1 MEITKNPQMNK
12 MAAAPVNRLMLS
24 MGIPMIISMML
35 QAVYNIVDSAFVS
48 NMAEGGE
55 QALNALTLAFPV
67 QMLMVAIAIGT
78 GVGMNALM
86 SRSLGQGDR
95 ELAGKAAGN
104 AIFLAAVI
112 YAVFLLFGIFGTGAY
127 VGSQTKNAEIAEMAE
142 EYIRICCTLSF
153 GIIFFSVFEKTL
165 QASGRSLFSTIAQ
178 VAGAVTNI
186 ILDPIMIYGLLGIPE
201 MGIVGAAL
209 ATVIGQVVSC
219 VLAVIFHFRLI
230 KEIDSGCIYS
240 YFTSQTLNINMAQ
253 KIQHAEESQSQ
264 SEKLLANLSELS
276 DHVNQKINSIHQELD
291 KLSTAA
297 QTTQHAMQEVS
308 SGAAEATNAVMEQG
322 SQTQEIQ
329 DKIVI
334 VNDVTQQIDANMK
347 HTLDIVTEG
356 SSSMQLLASQ
366 VDISVQNSVDAASK
380 LETLNHYMEEMH
392 SIVELIGG
400 ITSQTSLLA
409 LNASIE
415 AARAGDAGKGFA
427 VVASEITGMASQTK
441 EATVKITELIQNVT
455 SAINEV
461 VTVIQQMID
470 GINQEKESAKN
481 TANSFSSIQENT
493 LSIQSGIQN
502 LTVSTSELKDA
513 NQVISDSVQTLSAIS
528 EELTA
533 HAHETLE
540 AENKNTDILDTI
552 ASKMQELVIFTQNQ
566 F

>member
-1 MEITKNPQMNK
+1 MKQTTFSDLERNNK
-12 MAAAPVNRLMLS
+12 TCMYAHLIDSSIMTLFCILQALSGLQTWGYIIIFAVLGFGPVIAEFFFWNKSHETPAIQHLVAIGFAVFYSFAIFTATNGLVFLFV
-24 MGIPMIISMML
+24 IPMILIIS
-35 QAVYNIVDSAFVS
+35 VYNDAKYSLII
-48 NMAEGGE
+48 N
-55 QALNALTLAFPV
+55 T
-67 QMLMVAIAIGT
+67 GT
-78 GVGMNALM
+78 VIE
-86 SRSLGQGDR
+86 SLIITIMGAQTGKFGYSGQD
-95 ELAGKAAGN
+95 N
-104 AIFLAAVI
+104 AVI
-112 YAVFLLFGIFGTGAY
+112 
-127 VGSQTKNAEIAEMAE
+127 
-142 EYIRICCTLSF
+142 
-153 GIIFFSVFEKTL
+153 
-165 QASGRSLFSTIAQ
+165 Q
-178 VAGAVTNI
+178 VV
-186 ILDPIMIYGLLGIPE
+186 IMI
-201 MGIVGAAL
+201 MVG
-209 ATVIGQVVSC
+209 
-219 VLAVIFHFRLI
+219 
-230 KEIDSGCIYS
+230 IYS

-366 VDISVQNSVDAASK
+366 VDTSVQNSVDAASK
-380 LETLNHYMEEMH
+380 LETLNHNMEEMH

-441 EATVKITELIQNVT
+441 EATVKITEL
-455 SAINEV
+455 
-461 VTVIQQMID
+461 IQQMID

>member
-1 MEITKNPQMNK
+1 MKQTTFSDLERNNK
-12 MAAAPVNRLMLS
+12 TCMYAHLIDSSIMTLFCILQALSGLQTWGYIIIFAVLGFGPVIAEFFFWNKSHETPAIQHLVAIGFAVFYSFAIFTATNGLVFLFV
-24 MGIPMIISMML
+24 IPMILIIS
-35 QAVYNIVDSAFVS
+35 VYNDAKYSLII
-48 NMAEGGE
+48 N
-55 QALNALTLAFPV
+55 T
-67 QMLMVAIAIGT
+67 GT
-78 GVGMNALM
+78 VIE
-86 SRSLGQGDR
+86 SLIITIMGAQTGKFGYSGQD
-95 ELAGKAAGN
+95 N
-104 AIFLAAVI
+104 AVI
-112 YAVFLLFGIFGTGAY
+112 
-127 VGSQTKNAEIAEMAE
+127 
-142 EYIRICCTLSF
+142 
-153 GIIFFSVFEKTL
+153 
-165 QASGRSLFSTIAQ
+165 Q
-178 VAGAVTNI
+178 VV
-186 ILDPIMIYGLLGIPE
+186 IMI
-201 MGIVGAAL
+201 MVG
-209 ATVIGQVVSC
+209 
-219 VLAVIFHFRLI
+219 
-230 KEIDSGCIYS
+230 IYS

-366 VDISVQNSVDAASK
+366 VDTSVQNSVDAASK

-461 VTVIQQMID
+461 VTVIQQMTD

>member
-1 MEITKNPQMNK
+1 MKQTTFSDLERNNK
-12 MAAAPVNRLMLS
+12 TCMYAHLIDSSIMTLFCILQALSGLQTWGYIIIFAVLGFGPVIAEFFFWNKSHETPAIQHLVAIGFAVFYSFAIFTATNGLVFLFV
-24 MGIPMIISMML
+24 IPMILIIS
-35 QAVYNIVDSAFVS
+35 VYNDAKYSLII
-48 NMAEGGE
+48 N
-55 QALNALTLAFPV
+55 T
-67 QMLMVAIAIGT
+67 GT
-78 GVGMNALM
+78 VIE
-86 SRSLGQGDR
+86 SLIITIMGAQTGKFGYSGQD
-95 ELAGKAAGN
+95 N
-104 AIFLAAVI
+104 AVI
-112 YAVFLLFGIFGTGAY
+112 
-127 VGSQTKNAEIAEMAE
+127 
-142 EYIRICCTLSF
+142 
-153 GIIFFSVFEKTL
+153 
-165 QASGRSLFSTIAQ
+165 Q
-178 VAGAVTNI
+178 VV
-186 ILDPIMIYGLLGIPE
+186 IMI
-201 MGIVGAAL
+201 MVG
-209 ATVIGQVVSC
+209 
-219 VLAVIFHFRLI
+219 
-230 KEIDSGCIYS
+230 IYS

-366 VDISVQNSVDAASK
+366 VDTSVQNSVDAASK
-380 LETLNHYMEEMH
+380 LETLNHNMEEMH

-481 TANSFSSIQENT
+481 TANSFSYHRFCRPCPPRCGTGAGGFLQGRSCTVHSGLLRRPCRPDRRIRRRPRRVPRCGRCVRRRGAAGCT
-493 LSIQSGIQN
+493 L
-502 LTVSTSELKDA
+502 
-513 NQVISDSVQTLSAIS
+513 
-528 EELTA
+528 
-533 HAHETLE
+533 
-540 AENKNTDILDTI
+540 
-552 ASKMQELVIFTQNQ
+552 
-566 F
+566 

>member
-1 MEITKNPQMNK
+1 MKQTTFSDLERNNK
-12 MAAAPVNRLMLS
+12 TCMYAHLIDSSIMTLFCILQALSGLQTWGYIIIFAVLGFGPVIAEFFFWNKSHETPAIQHLVAIGFAVFYSFAIFTATNGLVFLFV
-24 MGIPMIISMML
+24 IPMILIIS
-35 QAVYNIVDSAFVS
+35 VYNDAKYSLII
-48 NMAEGGE
+48 N
-55 QALNALTLAFPV
+55 T
-67 QMLMVAIAIGT
+67 GT
-78 GVGMNALM
+78 VIE
-86 SRSLGQGDR
+86 SLIITIMGAQTGKFGYSGQD
-95 ELAGKAAGN
+95 N
-104 AIFLAAVI
+104 AVI
-112 YAVFLLFGIFGTGAY
+112 
-127 VGSQTKNAEIAEMAE
+127 
-142 EYIRICCTLSF
+142 
-153 GIIFFSVFEKTL
+153 
-165 QASGRSLFSTIAQ
+165 Q
-178 VAGAVTNI
+178 VV
-186 ILDPIMIYGLLGIPE
+186 IMI
-201 MGIVGAAL
+201 MVG
-209 ATVIGQVVSC
+209 
-219 VLAVIFHFRLI
+219 
-230 KEIDSGCIYS
+230 IYS

-253 KIQHAEESQSQ
+253 NIQHAEESQSQ

-276 DHVNQKINSIHQELD
+276 DHVHKINSIHQELD

-366 VDISVQNSVDAASK
+366 VDTSVQNSVDAASK
-380 LETLNHYMEEMH
+380 LETLNHNMEEMH

>member
-1 MEITKNPQMNK
+1 
-12 MAAAPVNRLMLS
+12 
-24 MGIPMIISMML
+24 
-35 QAVYNIVDSAFVS
+35 
-48 NMAEGGE
+48 
-55 QALNALTLAFPV
+55 
-67 QMLMVAIAIGT
+67 
-78 GVGMNALM
+78 
-86 SRSLGQGDR
+86 
-95 ELAGKAAGN
+95 
-104 AIFLAAVI
+104 
-112 YAVFLLFGIFGTGAY
+112 
-127 VGSQTKNAEIAEMAE
+127 
-142 EYIRICCTLSF
+142 
-153 GIIFFSVFEKTL
+153 
-165 QASGRSLFSTIAQ
+165 
-178 VAGAVTNI
+178 
-186 ILDPIMIYGLLGIPE
+186 
-201 MGIVGAAL
+201 
-209 ATVIGQVVSC
+209 
-219 VLAVIFHFRLI
+219 
-230 KEIDSGCIYS
+230 
-240 YFTSQTLNINMAQ
+240 
-253 KIQHAEESQSQ
+253 
-264 SEKLLANLSELS
+264 
-276 DHVNQKINSIHQELD
+276 
-291 KLSTAA
+291 
-297 QTTQHAMQEVS
+297 
-308 SGAAEATNAVMEQG
+308 MEQG

-366 VDISVQNSVDAASK
+366 VDTSVQNSVDAASK
-380 LETLNHYMEEMH
+380 LETLNHNMEEMH

-566 F
+566 FLNLFDQKHPADLFSCRMFFMSYNIGRKRNVTFLLLFMQTNSICLNIFYRITQFICHTLYTGCL